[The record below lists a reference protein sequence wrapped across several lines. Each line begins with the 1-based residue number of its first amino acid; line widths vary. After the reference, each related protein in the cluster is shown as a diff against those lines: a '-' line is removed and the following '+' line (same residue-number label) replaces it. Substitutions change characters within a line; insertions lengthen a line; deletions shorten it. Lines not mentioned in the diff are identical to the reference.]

1 MRLPWLVGRGTFTL
15 SWTAFL
21 GSSSMDRSQGKADNH
36 VMGMYS
42 ASRPELQASSR
53 WWETIIGRRA
63 HRLLAWSAWLVCLV
77 ALLSFVPT
85 LQEPTILDVAVGL
98 SWTVGVMAVATI
110 GALVVSEQRGVIQGW
125 LLVAFAVFWSAG
137 LLIYNYLR
145 LPAVDPSANLTE
157 AQRLIAAADSLI
169 AVGSFALLLLLVLV
183 PTGRLPSPRWQP
195 ILWLLGASM
204 VTEVWIAFDLAKRI
218 VDVDAWLSRSSWISE
233 AGTEAPTNELL
244 GAILVVG
251 ALVTIGLVIRV
262 LWSRLREAARETRQ
276 QVKWVLWGS
285 TGIAGLLLIW
295 VPEPDDGWLVALQRL
310 SPGFALV
317 LLATGFGMALFK
329 YRLWD
334 IDLVVRRS
342 VVYGVLWLLIAM
354 VYAGVAAG
362 LGLAAGARF
371 PVGVAIGLTV
381 AATLLFQPARRW
393 LERLAD
399 RWVFGRKDSPAEVLH
414 TFGEGVAASTRPHDI
429 ASEVA
434 TTAAV
439 ALGLAWAAVEVD
451 GAVAAETGARNT
463 EPEVLLPV
471 AWGAEHFGTLRCR
484 PQRGVRLNSDD
495 IALLEVLAGQAAL
508 ALSHARLAS
517 RIVHAQGQER
527 RRIERNIH
535 DGAQQDLAT
544 LVARLG
550 VTRARANGDSTLAE
564 ALAEIQQD
572 VQRILA
578 ELRELAQGIHPSVL
592 RDGGLVA
599 AIEDRCSRL
608 PVEVNLEIDRAL
620 HGHRL
625 PVEVEAAAYFFT
637 VEAVA
642 NTLKHSGSSSI
653 AIAIDLDGDHL
664 RVRVTDRGI
673 GFDPSNMTAGSGIA
687 GLSDRIRAAGGR
699 MTLDSQPEHGTVL
712 VADLPVQAGVQ
723 ASP

>member
-1 MRLPWLVGRGTFTL
+1 MGTYSGTDPSL
-15 SWTAFL
+15 LA
-21 GSSSMDRSQGKADNH
+21 GSAESTPGS
-36 VMGMYS
+36 
-42 ASRPELQASSR
+42 
-53 WWETIIGRRA
+53 RA
-63 HRLLAWSAWLVCLV
+63 HRFLAWCLWLACLV
-77 ALLSFVPT
+77 ALFSFVPT
-85 LQEPTILDVAVGL
+85 LRAPTVLDVAAGFG
-98 SWTVGVMAVATI
+98 WTMGVLAVATI
-110 GALVVSEQRGVIQGW
+110 GALVVSKHKGPVQGW
-125 LLVAFAVFWSAG
+125 LLVVFSVLWSAG
-137 LLIYNYLR
+137 IFIYNYLR
-145 LPAVDPSANLTE
+145 LPGTDPSSDVAS
-157 AQRLIAAADSLI
+157 AQRLIAVADALI
-169 AVGSFALLLLLVLV
+169 AVGIHALLLLLLLV
-183 PTGRLPSPRWQP
+183 PDGRLPSPRWRP
-195 ILWLLGASM
+195 TLWLLGTSAVLEIWI
-204 VTEVWIAFDLAKRI
+204 VTDQAHRI
-218 VDVDAWLSRSSWISE
+218 VDVDAWLARFTWVST
-233 AGTEAPTNELL
+233 AGLEEGTIDGFFLAAGLATGL
-244 GAILVVG
+244 GV
-251 ALVTIGLVIRV
+251 IGLVIRG
-262 LWSRLREAARETRQ
+262 LWSRLADASSETRQ
-276 QVKWVLWGS
+276 QVKWVMWGAF
-285 TGIAGLLLIW
+285 GIACWPLIW
-295 VPEPDDGWLVALQRL
+295 LPQPDGGWLVGVQRL
-310 SPGFALV
+310 YPGFALG
-317 LLATGFGMALFK
+317 LLAMGFGMALFR

-334 IDLVVRRS
+334 IDLVIRRS
-342 VVYGVLWLLIAM
+342 LVYGVLWLLIAG

-362 LGLAAGARF
+362 LGLAAGSRF

-399 RWVFGRKDSPAEVLH
+399 QWVFGKKESPAKVLLN
-414 TFGEGVAASTRPHDI
+414 FGEGVAASARPHVI
-429 ASEVA
+429 ASELA
-434 TTAAV
+434 ATAAAAV
-439 ALGLAWAAVEVD
+439 GLAWAAVEID
-451 GAVAAETGARNT
+451 GTVAAETGARNP
-463 EPEVLLPV
+463 EPEVVLPV
-471 AWGAEHFGTLRCR
+471 AWGEEHFGTVRCR

-495 IALLEVLAGQAAL
+495 IALLEALAGQAAL

-517 RIVHAQGQER
+517 RIVHAQEQER

-564 ALAEIQQD
+564 ALAETQQD

-620 HGHRL
+620 HAHRL
-625 PVEVEAAAYFFT
+625 PVEIEAAAYFFT

-653 AIAIDLDGDHL
+653 AIAMERNGDHL
-664 RVRVTDRGI
+664 QVRVTDSGI
-673 GFDPSNMTAGSGIA
+673 GFDPNNMTAGSGIA

-712 VADLPVQAGVQ
+712 VAELPIQAGVQ